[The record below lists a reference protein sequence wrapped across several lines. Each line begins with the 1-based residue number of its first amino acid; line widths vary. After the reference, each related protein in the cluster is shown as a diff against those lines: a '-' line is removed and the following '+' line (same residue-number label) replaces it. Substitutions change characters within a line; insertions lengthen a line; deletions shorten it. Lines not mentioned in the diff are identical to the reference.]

1 LQVAKNLPRN
11 KTQVIAYRSELLLAS
26 GWWCLL
32 PKYLI
37 QGTADSLYSGIS
49 MGVNSK
55 FRLNIA
61 ETLPQAATAYFWL
74 CYDAVIEMDLLIVQF
89 L

>member
-1 LQVAKNLPRN
+1 LR
-11 KTQVIAYRSELLLAS
+11 IARSELLLAS
-26 GWWCLL
+26 GWCLL

-37 QGTADSLYSGIS
+37 QRTADSLYSGIS

-74 CYDAVIEMDLLIVQF
+74 CYDAAIEVDLLIVQIF
-89 L
+89 VKTRKTC